1 MEKLNDAKVI
11 NYQTNYWEPRNHDG
25 DNNANSEKWF
35 KKLCTTNLTCI
46 TLFGRFL
53 AATERLCS
61 EILQASSEED
71 VNTPRR
77 LFPSFYSFP
86 KISYF

>member
-1 MEKLNDAKVI
+1 MTATAMRTVKNGLRSSI
-11 NYQTNYWEPRNHDG
+11 QRT
-25 DNNANSEKWF
+25 
-35 KKLCTTNLTCI
+35 CTCI
-46 TLFGRFL
+46 PLFGRFL

-61 EILQASSEED
+61 EILQASLEED